1 MLFVL
6 LRCFFAKGLISL
18 GERESGR
25 EAGGRKWYAWPP
37 TQSFDV
43 SWIAPRCLDQ
53 AAQSLAL
60 NPYLLCHAWTRSEM
74 HTTVRQVPSLS
85 FNVYSNCAPSF
96 TGIVNLWQWLFF
108 CCTGKIIVSN
118 GARILRIF
126 STLNIIT
133 LVGVS
138 FYLFNR
144 NCCNSPGM
152 FPISSKA
159 FQKCCNLLFTLW
171 CLC

>member
-1 MLFVL
+1 MFLCQRAYFP
-6 LRCFFAKGLISL
+6 RWE
-18 GERESGR
+18 GEWE
-25 EAGGRKWYAWPP
+25 GGRGKK
-37 TQSFDV
+37 V
-43 SWIAPRCLDQ
+43 VRLAPYSIFWCVLNSTTVLGPSCSVPRAESLLAVPCLDQ
-53 AAQSLAL
+53 EWNAYNSKTGSISLL
-60 NPYLLCHAWTRSEM
+60 QCLFKLCTIVHW
-74 HTTVRQVPSLS
+74 HCQFVTV
-85 FNVYSNCAPSF
+85 A
-96 TGIVNLWQWLFF
+96 FF
-108 CCTGKIIVSN
+108 CCTGKIVVSN